1 MEGGQPPIGVLG
13 EDERVSRWTASLVAA
28 TSTVLVLTGGC
39 SSDSSDSKPS
49 PASTV
54 PTEAKA
60 EPPPKRPKRGTCH
73 RLTYDEVLAP
83 TDDKKAVDCAKRH
96 SSETYAVGKLNTTRD
111 GHLLAVDSTAV
122 QAQVAE
128 RCPTVLGTY
137 VGATEEQLRLTMLR
151 AVWFTPSVAQSDA
164 GANWFRCDVVA
175 LAGEDRLVRTTG
187 TFKRVLATP
196 DGRSSYAMCGTA
208 EPGTPGFQRVRCAD
222 QHSWRATRSVTLR
235 GKGPDA
241 TYPGE
246 EAVREAGAS
255 PCAAAA
261 REIAADALDYEWGY
275 EWPTRE
281 QWAAGQT
288 FGRCW
293 APAET
298 DD

>member
-13 EDERVSRWTASLVAA
+13 EDERVSRWTGSLVAA
-28 TSTVLVLTGGC
+28 TTTVLVLTSGC
-39 SSDSSDSKPS
+39 SSDSSDREPS
-49 PASTV
+49 PPSTV

-111 GHLLAVDSTAV
+111 GHLLAVDSAAV

-128 RCPTVLGTY
+128 RCPTVLGKY

-151 AVWFTPSVAQSDA
+151 AVWFTPSVEQSDA

-175 LAGEDRLVRTTG
+175 LAGEDRLVRMKG
-187 TFKRVLATP
+187 TFRRVLATA
-196 DGRSSYAMCGTA
+196 DGRASYAMCGTA

-222 QHSWRATRSVTLR
+222 KHSWRAIRSVTLR
-235 GKGPDA
+235 GNGADA

-246 EAVREAGAS
+246 GAVREAGAS

-275 EWPTRE
+275 EWPTKE

-288 FGRCW
+288 YGRCW
-293 APAET
+293 APVEAG
-298 DD
+298 